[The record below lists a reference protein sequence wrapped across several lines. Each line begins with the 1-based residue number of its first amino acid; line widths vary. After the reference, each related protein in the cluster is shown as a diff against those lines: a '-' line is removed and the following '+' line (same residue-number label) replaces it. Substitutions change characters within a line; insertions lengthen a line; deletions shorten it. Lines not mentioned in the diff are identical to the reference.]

1 MDSIGTS
8 NQMQLVIPMKHRRLS
23 EQVADKLAG
32 AIARGDYPV
41 GTRLPSERHLAEQL
55 SVGRPTL
62 REALLVLQREG
73 LVDIRTGSGVY
84 VIERRPKRARALE
97 EGIGMLE
104 LIEARCLFE
113 GESAALAA
121 KLATPEQMQR
131 IRAALDAMEE
141 EDRLGIPGE
150 EADRMFHVAIAE
162 ATQNAAIV
170 YTVQTLWDARSGS
183 TQAARTLERVRA
195 AGIRPRINEHQAV
208 CEAIGARDPEA
219 ARAAMRN
226 HLVRVMDD
234 LIEATKAEEIAAMQ
248 ARIDEQRRRYIG
260 GTP

>member
-1 MDSIGTS
+1 
-8 NQMQLVIPMKHRRLS
+8 MKPKRLS
-23 EQVADKLAG
+23 EQVADKLAA
-32 AIARGDYPV
+32 AIARGDHPV
-41 GTRLPSERHLAEQL
+41 GSRLPAERDLAEQFE
-55 SVGRPTL
+55 VGRPTV
-62 REALLVLQREG
+62 REALLILQIDG

-84 VIERRPKRARALE
+84 VIENRPKRARALE

-121 KLATPEQMQR
+121 KLATPEQLKK
-131 IRAALDAMEE
+131 IYAALEAMEE
-141 EDRLGIPGE
+141 EERLGIPGE
-150 EADRMFHVAIAE
+150 EADRAFHVAIAE

-195 AGIRPRINEHQAV
+195 AGVRPRINEHQAV
-208 CEAIGARDPEA
+208 CDAIAARDPDA

-234 LIEATKAEEIAAMQ
+234 LIDATKAEELAAMQ
-248 ARIDEQRRRYIG
+248 ARIDEQRRRYVG
-260 GTP
+260 GTR